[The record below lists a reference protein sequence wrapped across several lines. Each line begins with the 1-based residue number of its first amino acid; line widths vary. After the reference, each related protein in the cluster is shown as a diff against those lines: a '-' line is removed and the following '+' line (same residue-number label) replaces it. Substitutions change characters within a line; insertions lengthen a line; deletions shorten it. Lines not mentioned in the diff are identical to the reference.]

1 MFASLQSSI
10 FQAAFR
16 KSKIREACKRWED
29 RQAQKKQ
36 EMLAVRSTPDWQFEI
51 FWTNIHPW
59 NRCIFAEILW
69 DKMKY
74 LQSSHPLTK
83 NLSGLRKGPQLCP
96 LRRKGGLPRRWTVY
110 PLFFLPVQK
119 CVFKSSPAHWLIS
132 CFYRQRQRSH
142 LLRPR
147 RRRRR
152 PARPR
157 SKSSADSETTMTI
170 ILLDTWF
177 AVCLM
182 RSNPKLWVEINTD
195 WKFSA
200 FLSRTLTANKKP
212 SACRAWFLLGK
223 DGLGRRC
230 WGFTGKGMNVFEWL

>member
-16 KSKIREACKRWED
+16 KSKIKEAWRARGGRTGRPRRSRRCLRWEVPQID
-29 RQAQKKQ
+29 SLRF
-36 EMLAVRSTPDWQFEI
+36 V
-51 FWTNIHPW
+51 WTNIHPW

-69 DKMKY
+69 DNMKY

-132 CFYRQRQRSH
+132 CFYRQRQRPH

-147 RRRRR
+147 RRRRRPRKRR

-195 WKFSA
+195 
-200 FLSRTLTANKKP
+200 
-212 SACRAWFLLGK
+212 
-223 DGLGRRC
+223 
-230 WGFTGKGMNVFEWL
+230 

>member
-10 FQAAFR
+10 FQAAFC
-16 KSKIREACKRWED
+16 KSKIKEAWRARGGRTGRPRRSRRCLRWEVPQID
-29 RQAQKKQ
+29 SLR
-36 EMLAVRSTPDWQFEI
+36 F

-69 DKMKY
+69 DNMKY

-132 CFYRQRQRSH
+132 CFSGRD
-142 LLRPR
+142 
-147 RRRRR
+147 
-152 PARPR
+152 
-157 SKSSADSETTMTI
+157 KG
-170 ILLDTWF
+170 
-177 AVCLM
+177 
-182 RSNPKLWVEINTD
+182 
-195 WKFSA
+195 
-200 FLSRTLTANKKP
+200 RT
-212 SACRAWFLLGK
+212 C
-223 DGLGRRC
+223 LGREGEGEGRESE
-230 WGFTGKGMNVFEWL
+230 GLRGQEVNLLQIQRLLWLLFC